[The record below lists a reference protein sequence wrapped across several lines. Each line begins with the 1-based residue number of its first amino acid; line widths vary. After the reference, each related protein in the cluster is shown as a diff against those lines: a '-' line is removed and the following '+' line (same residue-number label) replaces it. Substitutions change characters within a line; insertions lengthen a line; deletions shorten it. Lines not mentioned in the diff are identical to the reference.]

1 MVRVHQEN
9 LLRKGRRGQVEES
22 FAKLVKIL
30 KLVSVLVRL

>member
-9 LLRKGRRGQVEES
+9 LLRKGRRGQAEES
-22 FAKLVKIL
+22 FARLVKIL